1 MVTLF
6 ISLDYKVPKHIW
18 EMQASDYICKIPTL
32 TPKLWL
38 FKMPD
43 IQNYL
48 LGFRRAVQ
56 CYKSWFLSKSSSGSK
71 DQNNTVMM
79 QLLEWTKTDFTMQR
93 NYKGRPHN
101 LLESFVHFWMLALE
115 FLLCYQTVLKQE
127 DSQAFISYLHLW
139 DNPVLQFSRSVV
151 SDSLRP
157 RELQHAR
164 APCPS
169 PTPRACS
176 NSCPSSQW
184 CHPTISS
191 SVVPFSPPAF
201 SLSQHQGLIQWV
213 SSLHQVAK
221 GLELQLQHQS
231 FQWIFRTDLL

>member
-56 CYKSWFLSKSSSGSK
+56 CYKFWFLNKSSSGSK

-93 NYKGRPHN
+93 NYKERPHN

-139 DNPVLQFSRSVV
+139 DNLVLTVQ
-151 SDSLRP
+151 SLSHVRLFATPWTTARQASLSITNSQSLLKLMSIESMMPSNHLILCRP
-157 RELQHAR
+157 LFLLPSASSKACSHIRTQELQDKCWQGERGHGQGS
-164 APCPS
+164 AP
-169 PTPRACS
+169 T
-176 NSCPSSQW
+176 
-184 CHPTISS
+184 
-191 SVVPFSPPAF
+191 
-201 SLSQHQGLIQWV
+201 LSEE
-213 SSLHQVAK
+213 
-221 GLELQLQHQS
+221 EL
-231 FQWIFRTDLL
+231 D

>member
-139 DNPVLQFSRSVV
+139 DNLVLTVQ
-151 SDSLRP
+151 SLSHVRLFATP
-157 RELQHAR
+157 WTTAR
-164 APCPS
+164 QASLSITNSQSLLKLMSIESMMPS
-169 PTPRACS
+169 
-176 NSCPSSQW
+176 NHLIL
-184 CHPTISS
+184 CHPRLLLPSIFPSIR
-191 SVVPFSPPAF
+191 VFSN
-201 SLSQHQGLIQWV
+201 
-213 SSLHQVAK
+213 
-221 GLELQLQHQS
+221 E
-231 FQWIFRTDLL
+231 